1 MIPRHTP
8 IGLLALPATLLAFAA
23 TPLWAN
29 PPAGSTA
36 VDEPAALAL
45 LALGVVGLVIGRQVA
60 KRRD

>member
-1 MIPRHTP
+1 MSVRLISLP
-8 IGLLALPATLLAFAA
+8 LAIFACAA
-23 TPLWAN
+23 TPVWAG
-29 PPAGSTA
+29 PLAGSGAT